1 MWGWN
6 FPFKKICVI
15 PLHPISFKNV
25 IELFVGQEQLPRKRR
40 LRDLR
45 RGSKYFILC
54 SLQPLIEV
62 LLFEV
67 LSRFVGFKATTFWAS
82 LVAQQ

>member
-1 MWGWN
+1 MFGDIIQ
-6 FPFKKICVI
+6 KTSC
-15 PLHPISFKNV
+15 S
-25 IELFVGQEQLPRKRR
+25 EQEQLPRKRR

-67 LSRFVGFKATTFWAS
+67 LSRLLGFKATTFGAS